1 MDFFSVQISE
11 IMTNWSEGLANHL
24 EVWFLLQLLL
34 CFQNVQGKWHV
45 FMWHVLQGF
54 LLYIITAPGKDLQ
67 ILQSVGKLVRCVK
80 LTFYCDNAYTVRIH
94 AWTHTPW
101 ITWHVYRGKECS
113 CPAVCAAL
121 SLNTSVKLQCS
132 PPVQSYWTAW
142 GFLTNCP
149 CIFDKQKAP
158 ALMHFWATLAPRLLS
173 A

>member
-1 MDFFSVQISE
+1 MLRHSWLRTCFYSKALSLVVFIVRWEVTEFQTS
-11 IMTNWSEGLANHL
+11 NRNLA
-24 EVWFLLQLLL
+24 
-34 CFQNVQGKWHV
+34 
-45 FMWHVLQGF
+45 
-54 LLYIITAPGKDLQ
+54 LLYIITAPGKDLK
-67 ILQSVGKLVRCVK
+67 ILQSVGQLVRCVQ

>member
-11 IMTNWSEGLANHL
+11 IMTIWSEGFATLLKSGFFCNFCS
-24 EVWFLLQLLL
+24 VSKTCRGSDVFL
-34 CFQNVQGKWHV
+34 
-45 FMWHVLQGF
+45 WHVLQGF
-54 LLYIITAPGKDLQ
+54 LLYIITAPGKDLK
-67 ILQSVGKLVRCVK
+67 ILQSVGRLVRCVK
-80 LTFYCDNAYTVRIH
+80 LTFYWDNAYTVLIH